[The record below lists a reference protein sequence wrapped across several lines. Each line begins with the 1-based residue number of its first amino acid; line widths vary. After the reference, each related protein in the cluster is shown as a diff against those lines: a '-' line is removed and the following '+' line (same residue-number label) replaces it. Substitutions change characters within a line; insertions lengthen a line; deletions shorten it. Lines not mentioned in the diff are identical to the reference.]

1 LRAIKWRHWKLHL
14 VWEPKVNDS
23 SGRLESP
30 YLFNVVRDPKEE
42 QDVLAYNTWVRQ
54 PMLTMKAWFDK
65 SLRNDPEPPD
75 PLKGSFEDS
84 LPSF

>member
-1 LRAIKWRHWKLHL
+1 
-14 VWEPKVNDS
+14 
-23 SGRLESP
+23 LESP

-54 PMLTMKAWFDK
+54 PMLTMKARFDK
-65 SLRNDPEPPD
+65 SLKNDPAPPD
-75 PLKGSFEDS
+75 PLKELFEDN